1 MGKYNSALRNC
12 SWNSFC
18 HVSGIW
24 HCTKLVPLVL
34 EMTAFF
40 SLCIQILVAG
50 RAVTAWAT
58 TLEQDVA
65 SSQGTLPRAPGAARV
80 TCVKPGTKT
89 WQMFDFPEPPQHL
102 GLTQAQLSLSPAM
115 LQHFHP
121 PCSFLLLAV
130 ELSSVTPLSQ
140 LSHMGGDIFAA
151 TLKCLLLLLGNSFYI
166 SLLVSFPGYPAITVQ
181 CVSSKLV
188 ANIKLHWLIS
198 FWMLLN
204 IQDFPSLGSA
214 PIVINVHYWM
224 CSGERFLLSLMIFAN
239 KKVLDS

>member
-1 MGKYNSALRNC
+1 MFVFLHLQIIFEPYLKNACALVVVKYNSALWNC

-34 EMTAFF
+34 EMTEFF

-102 GLTQAQLSLSPAM
+102 GLTPAQPSLSPAM

-130 ELSSVTPLSQ
+130 ELSSVTPFSQ
-140 LSHMGGDIFAA
+140 LSHMWGDVFAA
-151 TLKCLLLLLGNSFYI
+151 TLECL
-166 SLLVSFPGYPAITVQ
+166 P
-181 CVSSKLV
+181 
-188 ANIKLHWLIS
+188 
-198 FWMLLN
+198 
-204 IQDFPSLGSA
+204 
-214 PIVINVHYWM
+214 
-224 CSGERFLLSLMIFAN
+224 CSW
-239 KKVLDS
+239 